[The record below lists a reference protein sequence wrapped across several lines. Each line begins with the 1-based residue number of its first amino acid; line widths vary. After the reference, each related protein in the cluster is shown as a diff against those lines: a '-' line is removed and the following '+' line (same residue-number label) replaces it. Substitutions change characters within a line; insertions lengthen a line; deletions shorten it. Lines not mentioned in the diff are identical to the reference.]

1 MKAEKQAEKAKE
13 TLEIYAPIAHRLGIS
28 KIKWELEDIC
38 LRYID
43 PKGYYDLVEKIAKR
57 RNEREDYIDNILR
70 ILKEKTKEISVESH
84 LDGRP
89 KHFYSIYRKMVNQN
103 KTLEEIYDLFAVRVI
118 VDTVKDCYSVL
129 GLVHEIFKPMP
140 RRFKDYIAMPK
151 PNMYQSL
158 HTTVIGPEGVPFEI
172 QIRTWEMHRVA
183 EVGIAA
189 HWRYKEGD
197 GGDNSLDKKLA
208 WLRQLLEWQKDARDA
223 DEFMENLKVDLFTD
237 EVFVFTPK
245 GDVIN
250 LPAGSTPIDF
260 AYAIHSAIGNKMAG
274 ARVNS
279 KITPIEYELK
289 NGDIVEIITSSNVHG
304 PSRDWLKIIK
314 SSQAE

>member
-1 MKAEKQAEKAKE
+1 M
-13 TLEIYAPIAHRLGIS
+13 
-28 KIKWELEDIC
+28 IC
-38 LRYID
+38 RENSQ
-43 PKGYYDLVEKIAKR
+43 KKK
-57 RNEREDYIDNILR
+57 EREDYIDNILR

-197 GGDNSLDKKLA
+197 GGDNSLDK
-208 WLRQLLEWQKDARDA
+208 
-223 DEFMENLKVDLFTD
+223 
-237 EVFVFTPK
+237 
-245 GDVIN
+245 N
-250 LPAGSTPIDF
+250 LPG
-260 AYAIHSAIGNKMAG
+260 
-274 ARVNS
+274 
-279 KITPIEYELK
+279 
-289 NGDIVEIITSSNVHG
+289 
-304 PSRDWLKIIK
+304 
-314 SSQAE
+314 